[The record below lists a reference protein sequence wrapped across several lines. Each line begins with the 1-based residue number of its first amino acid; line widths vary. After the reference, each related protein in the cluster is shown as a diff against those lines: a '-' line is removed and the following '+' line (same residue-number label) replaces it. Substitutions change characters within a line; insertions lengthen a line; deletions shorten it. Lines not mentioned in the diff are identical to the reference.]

1 VRLRSLARALA
12 AAAAVALAAVALA
25 APAAAALEFR
35 PAPLYGAD
43 VRSLV
48 FDPGAPD
55 RAFAGTS
62 AGHLYRS
69 DDGGASWRNAGV
81 EAPFPGWVVATL
93 RFDPNRS
100 GRLWAGLW
108 GIWGGGLVAFSD
120 DLGATWTRRSGGLPE
135 GDQVYALALV
145 PGVADRL
152 FVGTR
157 TGVWASDDAA
167 TSFRHVSSALPDLI
181 QVSSLHVDALDPRT
195 VVAGTWRRAYRSDD
209 GGATWRGIFDGMV
222 LDTQVF
228 TLTPVPGRPGEIW
241 ASTCGWVYRGERL
254 GGRWSR
260 TQAGFEERRTPSFD
274 VLSAE
279 RLLAGTVAGPHL
291 STDGGRS
298 FRRVGPKDLAVL
310 AIAHHPLRPE
320 RVLLGTEGA
329 GIWLSSD
336 GGESFAPRLV
346 ATHNVRVPALAAA
359 GDGVLAALAH
369 AGPLSGLYRSP
380 DGGVSFE
387 PQPERLPTVLDLA
400 SHGGRAWAATE
411 AGLFERSGRG
421 WRRVAELGGG
431 RVEQLAATAERL
443 YARTREAIWEL
454 AGERFVQVPFAW
466 RPPRSMAVA
475 EGALWVLRDEG
486 LYRLVPGGEPEAA
499 SLPFAA
505 GELAG
510 VGGRL
515 VYAGAKGL
523 HLHDPA
529 RGWIELARERSRVFP
544 TGDARFPAVA
554 RTGGQL
560 ALLDADGHRLV
571 PLAPPFAAADL
582 LSALAV
588 DGRLLLGSS
597 GFGLWRAAL
606 PAPAAP
612 AQPAAS
618 EARIRR

>member
-1 VRLRSLARALA
+1 MRLRSCAFALLLLSGSLFAGAARG
-12 AAAAVALAAVALA
+12 AVALD
-25 APAAAALEFR
+25 FR

-48 FDPGAPD
+48 FDPADPE

-69 DDGGASWRNAGV
+69 DDGGESWRNAGV
-81 EAPFPGWVVATL
+81 EAPFPGWVVAAL
-93 RFDPNRS
+93 HFDSNRP

-108 GIWGGGLVAFSD
+108 GIWGGGRVAFSD
-120 DLGATWTRRSGGLPE
+120 DLGATWTHRGDGLPE
-135 GDQVYALALV
+135 GDQVYSLALV
-145 PGVADRL
+145 PGVLDRL

-157 TGVWASDDAA
+157 SGVWVSDDAGM
-167 TSFRHVSSALPDLI
+167 TLRQVSAGEPELVH
-181 QVSSLHVDALDPRT
+181 VSSLHVDALDPRT
-195 VVAGTWRRAYRSDD
+195 IVAGTWRRAYRSDD
-209 GGATWRGIFDGMV
+209 GGATWRGVFDGMV
-222 LDTQVF
+222 LDTQDF

-279 RLLAGTVAGPHL
+279 RLLAGTVAGLHL

-329 GIWLSSD
+329 GVWLSGD

-380 DGGVSFE
+380 DGGISFE
-387 PQPERLPTVLDLA
+387 PQPARLPTVLDLA
-400 SHGGRAWAATE
+400 SHRGRAYAATE
-411 AGLFERSGRG
+411 AGLYERAGRE
-421 WRRVAELGGG
+421 WRRVAELGGA
-431 RVEQLAATAERL
+431 RVEQLAASAERL
-443 YARTREAIWEL
+443 FARTRDAIWEL
-454 AGERFVQVPFAW
+454 AGERFAKVPFAW
-466 RPPRSMAVA
+466 RPPRSIAVA

-486 LYRLVPGGEPEAA
+486 LYRIEAGGEPVAA
-499 SLPFAA
+499 SPPFPG

-510 VGGRL
+510 VGGHL

-523 HLHDPA
+523 HVHD
-529 RGWIELARERSRVFP
+529 REQGWIALARERSRVFP

-554 RTGGQL
+554 RTGARL
-560 ALLDADGHRLV
+560 ALLDAEGQQLL

-606 PAPAAP
+606 PAETAP
-612 AQPAAS
+612 AQPASS